1 MALYEVSFAVS
12 SELLED
18 MTGLLS
24 VECWM
29 TALIP
34 VHVIFIEMI
43 WKCVGF

>member
-24 VECWM
+24 VEC
-29 TALIP
+29 
-34 VHVIFIEMI
+34 
-43 WKCVGF
+43 